1 MRCSSPTASRAAPR
15 PSSSRAA
22 RACTSRRSSP
32 SGSSAA
38 PAASPQYAPKR
49 ARETGRVTATD
60 PARIPEIAA
69 GVRRAFDSGRT
80 RPIAWR
86 LRQLAA
92 LEAMLVEREHEL
104 AAALHDDLGKSAA
117 EAFVTELSVVRA
129 EAATA
134 RRRLRR
140 WLRPRPVRTGLA
152 LAPARAWTRYEPLG
166 AVLIIGP
173 WNYPVQLL
181 LAPLVGALAAGDA
194 AVLKPSELAPVTSA
208 LLAELLPNHLDRE
221 AIAVVE
227 GGAAETQALL
237 AQRWDRI
244 FYTGGGRVARIVAR
258 AAAEHLTPTTL
269 ELGGKS
275 PVYVDEGVDLAVA
288 ARRIAWGKFTNAG
301 QTCVAPD
308 YVLVAPGARD
318 RLVRELGAAIAEL
331 YGPDPLESPD
341 YGRIVSRDHFD
352 RLSALLGD
360 GRIAVG
366 GTSDPEGL
374 RLAPTVLVDVD
385 PASPVMQEEIFG
397 PILPVLVTPG
407 PREAI
412 AFVRARPKP
421 LALYTFTGS
430 RRVRRAFARSTSSG
444 ALVHGMT
451 LAHLAI
457 GELPFGGVG
466 ESGMG
471 AYHGEASLR
480 TFSHERAEAAKP
492 LRPDTLALVYPPIGR
507 AVMRLLRRLLP

>member
-1 MRCSSPTASRAAPR
+1 MPR
-15 PSSSRAA
+15 
-22 RACTSRRSSP
+22 
-32 SGSSAA
+32 GD
-38 PAASPQYAPKR
+38 
-49 ARETGRVTATD
+49 TGGVNTD
-60 PARIPEIAA
+60 SARIPSIAA
-69 GVRRAFDSGRT
+69 GVRRVFDSGRT
-80 RPIAWR
+80 KPIAWR

-92 LEAMLVEREHEL
+92 LESMLVEREHEL
-104 AAALHDDLGKSAA
+104 AAALHDDLGKSAE
-117 EAFVTELSVVRA
+117 EAFVTELSVVRS
-129 EAATA
+129 EAAAA

-140 WLRPRPVRTGLA
+140 WLRPKPVRPGLA
-152 LAPARAWTRYEPLG
+152 LAPARAWTRLEPLG

-173 WNYPVQLL
+173 WNYPVQLV
-181 LAPLVGALAAGDA
+181 LAPLVGALAAGNA
-194 AVLKPSELAPVTSA
+194 VVLKPSELAPATSA
-208 LLAELLPNHLDRE
+208 LLSELLPNHLDRE
-221 AIAVVE
+221 AVVVVE

-237 AQRWDRI
+237 AERWDRI

-275 PVYVDEGVDLAVA
+275 PVYVDSGVDLAIA

-308 YVLVAPGARD
+308 YVLAAPGVREP
-318 RLVRELGAAIAEL
+318 LVRELAAAIAEL
-331 YGPDPLESPD
+331 YGPDPLRSSD
-341 YGRIVSRDHFD
+341 YGRIVSRGHFD
-352 RLSALLGD
+352 RLEALLAG
-360 GRIAVG
+360 GRAAVG
-366 GTSDPEGL
+366 GATDPARL
-374 RLAPTVLVDVD
+374 RISPTVLVDVD
-385 PASPVMQEEIFG
+385 DAAPVMQEEIFG
-397 PILPVLVTPG
+397 PILPVLEVAG

-430 RRVRRAFARSTSSG
+430 ERVRRAFARATSSG

-457 GELPFGGVG
+457 ADLPFGGVG

-492 LRPDTLALVYPPIGR
+492 LRPDTLALAYPPYGGLR
-507 AVMRLLRRLLP
+507 MRLARRLL

>member
-1 MRCSSPTASRAAPR
+1 MTDQHVP
-15 PSSSRAA
+15 
-22 RACTSRRSSP
+22 
-32 SGSSAA
+32 
-38 PAASPQYAPKR
+38 
-49 ARETGRVTATD
+49 ATD
-60 PARIPEIAA
+60 PARIPDLVG
-69 GVRRAFDSGRT
+69 GVRRAFAAGRT
-80 RPIAWR
+80 KPIGWR
-86 LRQLAA
+86 LHQLAA
-92 LEAMLVEREHEL
+92 LEAMLIEREREL
-104 AAALHDDLGKSAA
+104 VAALHDDLGKSAA
-117 EAFVTELSVVRA
+117 ESFVTELSVVRA

-166 AVLIIGP
+166 TVLIIGP
-173 WNYPVQLL
+173 WNYPVQLV
-181 LAPLVGALAAGDA
+181 LAPLVGAIAAGNA
-194 AVLKPSELAPVTSA
+194 AVLKPSEIAAATSA
-208 LLAELLPNHLDRE
+208 LLAELIPNHLDRE

-237 AQRWDRI
+237 AQQWDRI

-275 PVYVDEGVDLAVA
+275 PVYVDGSADPAVT

-308 YVLVAPGARD
+308 YVLVTPEAREP
-318 RLVRELGAAIAEL
+318 LVRELGTAIAEL
-331 YGPDPLESPD
+331 YGPDPLRSPD
-341 YGRIVSRDHFD
+341 YGRIVSRGHYE
-352 RLSALLGD
+352 RLAGHLAD

-366 GTSDPEGL
+366 GASDAAAV
-374 RLAPTVLVDVD
+374 RIAPTVLVDVD
-385 PASPVMQEEIFG
+385 PDAPVMQEEIFG
-397 PILPVLVTPG
+397 PILPVLEVPG

-412 AFVRARPKP
+412 DFVRARPKP
-421 LALYTFTGS
+421 LALYTFTRS
-430 RRVRRAFARSTSSG
+430 ERVRRAFARSTSSG

-451 LAHLAI
+451 LAHLAV

-492 LRPDTLALVYPPIGR
+492 LRPDTLALAYPPLGR
-507 AVMRLLRRLLP
+507 GRMRLLRRLLP

>member
-1 MRCSSPTASRAAPR
+1 M
-15 PSSSRAA
+15 
-22 RACTSRRSSP
+22 
-32 SGSSAA
+32 
-38 PAASPQYAPKR
+38 
-49 ARETGRVTATD
+49 TATD

-92 LEAMLVEREHEL
+92 LEAMLLEPEHEL
-104 AAALHDDLGKSAA
+104 ASALHDDLGMSAV
-117 EAFVTELSVVRA
+117 EAFLTELSVVRA

-397 PILPVLVTPG
+397 PILPVLAYETLGEVIDDL
-407 PREAI
+407 R
-412 AFVRARPKP
+412 RRPVP
-421 LALYTFTGS
+421 LALYVFSES
-430 RRVRRAFARSTSSG
+430 RDTQERLLEGVRSG
-444 ALVHGMT
+444 GACVNDTVL
-451 LAHLAI
+451 HLLNPR
-457 GELPFGGVG
+457 LPFGGLG
-466 ESGMG
+466 ASGMG
-471 AYHGEASLR
+471 ASRGRAGFD
-480 TFSHERAEAAKP
+480 TFSHRRSIVRRGTRHDAARRYPPDRTP
-492 LRPDTLALVYPPIGR
+492 LRWIKRALPL
-507 AVMRLLRRLLP
+507 LLR